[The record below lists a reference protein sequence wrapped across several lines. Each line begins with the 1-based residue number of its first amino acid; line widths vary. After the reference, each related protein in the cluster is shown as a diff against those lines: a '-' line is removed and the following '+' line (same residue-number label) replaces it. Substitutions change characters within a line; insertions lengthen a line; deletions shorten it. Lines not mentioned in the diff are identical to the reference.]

1 MPLGQITL
9 TYGLDED
16 GDRTTALE
24 FSVDID
30 KLTALG
36 MLQLAQ
42 AHITEMLMYGDMI
55 DTDEDDDD

>member
-42 AHITEMLMYGDMI
+42 AHITELLMYGDML
-55 DTDEDDDD
+55 TDEDDDE

>member
-16 GDRTTALE
+16 GDRTSTFE
-24 FSVDID
+24 FSHDID

-42 AHITEMLMYGDMI
+42 AHITEMLMYGD
-55 DTDEDDDD
+55 TLTEDDDDE